1 MSATTFAMRIKEIMG
16 NMPDTLNTKKEIDE
30 YFKNAMKDIKDS
42 IKENKTQKAPAKKRT
57 KKVEVDEDG
66 NDIVKAKRPLNQ
78 YQKFIQDNRA
88 KVKEENPT
96 LNGEEIFTLIAEL
109 WNKHKE
115 AIKNGTIINDDKK
128 NDDDNDNKDS
138 SDDDND
144 IKASDNST
152 SDDDIKEEKKEPS
165 KGGKAPRKALG
176 SNVAPKKKGKS

>member
-16 NMPDTLNTKKEIDE
+16 NMSDTLNTKKEIDE

-57 KKVEVDEDG
+57 KKVDVDEDG

-115 AIKNGTIINDDKK
+115 AIKNGTIINNDNDKK
-128 NDDDNDNKDS
+128 NDNDDKNDTITG
-138 SDDDND
+138 DDDN
-144 IKASDNST
+144 KGS
-152 SDDDIKEEKKEPS
+152 SDDDIKEEKKD
-165 KGGKAPRKALG
+165 KKIK
-176 SNVAPKKKGKS
+176 APKKEKTLKKTKKEDS

>member
-30 YFKNAMKDIKDS
+30 YFKNAMKEIKDS
-42 IKENKTQKAPAKKRT
+42 IKENKTQKAHAKKRT
-57 KKVEVDEDG
+57 KKVDVDEDG

-115 AIKNGTIINDDKK
+115 AIKNGTIINNDNDKK
-128 NDDDNDNKDS
+128 NDNDDKNDTITG
-138 SDDDND
+138 DDDN
-144 IKASDNST
+144 KGS
-152 SDDDIKEEKKEPS
+152 SDDDIKEEKKD
-165 KGGKAPRKALG
+165 KKIK
-176 SNVAPKKKGKS
+176 APKKEKTLKKTKKEDS

>member
-1 MSATTFAMRIKEIMG
+1 
-16 NMPDTLNTKKEIDE
+16 
-30 YFKNAMKDIKDS
+30 MKDIKDS

-115 AIKNGTIINDDKK
+115 AIKNGTIINDDNDKK
-128 NDDDNDNKDS
+128 NDNITG
-138 SDDDND
+138 DDDNNNN
-144 IKASDNST
+144 KGS
-152 SDDDIKEEKKEPS
+152 SDDDIKEEKKD
-165 KGGKAPRKALG
+165 KKIK
-176 SNVAPKKKGKS
+176 APKKEKTLKKTKKEDS